1 MTLLPLLGVA
11 LWELMYSL
19 CCYFLHYYFYNSIFN
34 YVTLV
39 KPQLKPCTIY
49 TSHHVH
55 HHSSVNFQC
64 SYFINIVF
72 SVITGTTKIDC
83 TSGSC
88 KDSWEMLESW
98 VKLWWLL
105 QWLLG
110 GMKGCIVCCNLQQLL
125 QRLLQRFV
133 DSSDTGLWGKFHNG
147 SCKDSLES
155 LELGESC
162 DGFCISSWEG
172 RTTYCLMQ
180 LATTLV
186 NAPAKVHQ
194 IIQTQN
200 SELSFAM
207 VPAKFLEKAWNLR
220 NVVIAVAMAP
230 GRVER
235 TYDLLQCS
243 NSLM

>member
-1 MTLLPLLGVA
+1 
-11 LWELMYSL
+11 
-19 CCYFLHYYFYNSIFN
+19 
-34 YVTLV
+34 
-39 KPQLKPCTIY
+39 
-49 TSHHVH
+49 
-55 HHSSVNFQC
+55 
-64 SYFINIVF
+64 
-72 SVITGTTKIDC
+72 
-83 TSGSC
+83 
-88 KDSWEMLESW
+88 
-98 VKLWWLL
+98 
-105 QWLLG
+105 
-110 GMKGCIVCCNLQQLL
+110 
-125 QRLLQRFV
+125 
-133 DSSDTGLWGKFHNG
+133 
-147 SCKDSLES
+147 
-155 LELGESC
+155 
-162 DGFCISSWEG
+162 
-172 RTTYCLMQ
+172 MQ